1 MSITKWIPCEEC
13 DGEVLVTGDPEDSF
27 EGWVCDRCD
36 KKNNPE
42 DYADWTQEEL
52 IINGLED

>member
-13 DGEVLVTGDPEDSF
+13 DGEVLVTGDSKDNF
-27 EGWVCDRCD
+27 EGWVCNDCD

-42 DYADWTQEEL
+42 DYE
-52 IINGLED
+52 